1 MRSEPTH
8 VVDVVLELALDKN
21 CRAIS
26 VTADSEVLR
35 PPVLLWHR
43 SSHTY
48 AVFLSSL
55 GKTVGKMLGLLGSIE
70 RHAYAPSV
78 VWVASWDM
86 PLAVAWRAC
95 VEMNRD
101 DTYVFPAELS
111 HYLVSARDTC
121 FEWNVRLLGSEQTS
135 VNALCAE
142 LFYYLCSHETGII
155 VFAESLVAIGAL
167 KYSNGAYWLRHVL
180 YWRRAFASCV
190 RAVTVVY

>member
-8 VVDVVLELALDKN
+8 VVDVILELALDKN

-26 VTADSEVLR
+26 VTADGEVLR

-43 SSHTY
+43 SSYTY
-48 AVFLSSL
+48 AVFLCSL

-95 VEMNRD
+95 VEVYGY
-101 DTYVFPAELS
+101 DTDVGGA
-111 HYLVSARDTC
+111 VDACDVVGTC
-121 FEWNVRLLGSEQTS
+121 NTSSEGCVCLFRSEQTS
-135 VNALCAE
+135 IITLKLE
-142 LFYYLCSHETGII
+142 SFYYLCSHKTSII

-167 KYSNGAYWLRHVL
+167 EYSNGAYWLRHVL